1 MPWQILLILHGFMLV
16 SFCTCGAQQKKS
28 SASARELVL
37 GLPVQEIDSQIWAMH
52 HSTDGD
58 YWFGSNGRGLYRYDG
73 ANMVRYTDSE
83 DLASNTIRSIQEDSL
98 GRIFI
103 GTPAGV
109 SMYAEGSFITVPV
122 ERSLNAMWQSAPGD
136 LWFSCNA
143 SANDVYRYDGERLYQ
158 LRLPRQDLQQYMEHQ
173 YGAGLTAMDRNPYA
187 VCGIDRDTDGNM
199 WFGTFTAGA
208 YRYDGKSFLWFGER
222 ELSTLPDGRVPGVRS
237 MVQDADGNYWLSNL
251 TSRYKVLTDSSYEKL
266 PGVELANHDTDIK
279 LPFFMS
285 GVVDADATLWMVS
298 YGAGVWKYDGKA
310 FTQQYIEEAGVEV
323 LIISIYKDRS
333 DNLWLCTDN
342 AGVWVQKDG
351 VFVKFEF

>member
-1 MPWQILLILHGFMLV
+1 
-16 SFCTCGAQQKKS
+16 
-28 SASARELVL
+28 
-37 GLPVQEIDSQIWAMH
+37 
-52 HSTDGD
+52 
-58 YWFGSNGRGLYRYDG
+58 
-73 ANMVRYTDSE
+73 MVRYTDSE

-158 LRLPRQDLQQYMEHQ
+158 LRLPRQD
-173 YGAGLTAMDRNPYA
+173 
-187 VCGIDRDTDGNM
+187 
-199 WFGTFTAGA
+199 F
-208 YRYDGKSFLWFGER
+208 
-222 ELSTLPDGRVPGVRS
+222 
-237 MVQDADGNYWLSNL
+237 L